1 MNCADAE
8 LLICDYATLRSNE
21 RFELERHLAVCP
33 ACAELA
39 RDSAAALAFLES
51 AADVEPPPEL
61 ITRIL
66 YDAPWSKA
74 KQKPKSK
81 LGEWTRSLLGPILHP
96 KFAMGMAMTILS
108 LSMLARFVPVRQLRP
123 ADLKPSE
130 VWNGIA
136 TRAEYTWGRT
146 VKFYENL
153 KVVYQIQTTLKEWQ
167 QQTDE
172 QPPAGKAE
180 ERKLPVK
187 RPASPGAPAE

>member
-1 MNCADAE
+1 MNCAEAE
-8 LLICDYATLRSNE
+8 LLICDYATLRSAE
-21 RFELERHLAVCP
+21 RFELERHLAVCS
-33 ACAELA
+33 ACSELA
-39 RDSAAALAFLES
+39 RDSAAALAFIETV
-51 AADVEPPPEL
+51 ADVEPPPEL

-66 YDAPWSKA
+66 YDAPWTKG
-74 KQKPKSK
+74 KKKSR
-81 LGEWTRSLLGPILHP
+81 LAEWAGSLLSPILHP

-108 LSMLARFVPVRQLRP
+108 LSMLARFVMPARQLRP

-153 KVVYQIQTTLKEWQ
+153 KIVYQIQTTLKEWQ

-172 QPPAGKAE
+172 PQPDAGKADG
-180 ERKLPVK
+180 RKLPVK

>member
-21 RFELERHLAVCP
+21 RFELERHLEVCP

-39 RDSAAALAFLES
+39 RDSAAALAFLER

-74 KQKPKSK
+74 KQQPKSK
-81 LGEWTRSLLGPILHP
+81 LAEWTRSLLGPILHP